1 MHSVVTIVPLYLSF
15 HQVISNLVIIPLD
28 TEVHLNQSTY
38 LNCTTGHPS
47 QEVAWYHYRAGDPY
61 RRISVYDGGIME
73 RAYRQRFRIEGGQR
87 ATGEFN
93 LVIES
98 AQGQDAGRYECQ
110 DDEGMGEKRSA
121 NIVVLEDELRCSSD
135 AQVSGVVGP
144 NDCGLRPDVVQ
155 LSCRVRFKGE
165 VAPKLKWTV
174 RNGDPSDVISG
185 GDSLCWTSANEHFCN
200 MTLSV
205 DRLQLSET
213 SFICE
218 TSRLVGQRQTNC
230 TADRLKIM
238 YAFDG
243 KRVQVARSIGG
254 EVNCSANSSQPCL
267 YSWSQVKN
275 GEEVN
280 ISDNAMFVPQVA
292 GLYRCLARCPIGGR
306 VCALEALHVHVFYA
320 QESDCGQRTPLF
332 VPWLTAFGTAAA
344 VAAAVAC
351 FIAILIAAK
360 KRRLKDKP
368 RIEASGDDCS
378 SFLQRGADAKGK

>member
-1 MHSVVTIVPLYLSF
+1 
-15 HQVISNLVIIPLD
+15 
-28 TEVHLNQSTY
+28 
-38 LNCTTGHPS
+38 
-47 QEVAWYHYRAGDPY
+47 
-61 RRISVYDGGIME
+61 ME

-320 QESDCGQRTPLF
+320 QESDCGQRAPPLF
-332 VPWLTAFGTAAA
+332 VPWLTAFGSAAA
-344 VAAAVAC
+344 VAAAC
-351 FIAILIAAK
+351 FIAVLIAAK
-360 KRRLKDKP
+360 KRRLKGARLNRRSATEIELNQQNEQNKP
-368 RIEASGDDCS
+368 RIETSGDDCS
-378 SFLQRGADAKGK
+378 SFLQGS